1 MSGTPDELSS
11 KQPGDSAPA
20 DMPCEPGGNPPQGG
34 GSAGDGTFAG
44 WLERLIFGH
53 RALIIVLF
61 ALLTVVLTWLAV
73 TGLRIDASFTK
84 QLPVNHEYMKTYLS
98 PQVAE
103 FRGANRVLIGL
114 IARDGNMF
122 QPAFF
127 EALKA
132 ATDEVLVMDGI
143 DRSRVQSLY
152 TPNVRYLEVVED
164 GIEAGNVIP
173 ADFQPTPESLAQVR
187 ENILKAG
194 IVGRLVANDFSGA
207 LVSAIVLEEDAQGNR
222 VDPIRLANE
231 LEERIRKRLEG
242 AAGVAVQVT
251 GVPPGVDEAVGD
263 GVSQGVDVQLIGFAK
278 VMGDIAEGALS
289 VIAFAIVT
297 LILTLLAVWYY
308 TQSFRIALIP
318 VMCSVIAVLWQLGV
332 LVLLGYGIDPL
343 GLLVPFLIFAIGV
356 SHGVQKISAV
366 KEAAFFGV
374 GSMEA
379 ARRTFRLLLLPAVVA
394 LLADLVGFIT
404 ILVIPVQVI
413 REMAVTASIGVAIV
427 ILTDLILLPV
437 LVSFVGF
444 DEGYRARV
452 DRRQQQL
459 ARVWMRL
466 ARVTERKPAAI
477 IIAIAAVLAVAGA
490 WKGRETPIGDT
501 QAGVPELR
509 PDSRYNLDTDLITSK
524 FSIGVDILTVIVE
537 TTDPACVSFDLMTAI
552 DRFAWRM
559 QNVEGVQDVV
569 TLPFVAKTAIAG
581 WNEGSL
587 KWRAIPREQAQ
598 LTQSTRYIETS
609 TGLLNADCNIVPVM
623 LFLRDHRAETIER
636 AVAAVKEWREKNPV
650 EGAEFRLAAGNVGV
664 MAATNEEVKAKEF
677 PILAGVFLAVS
688 VMCLITFRSVLG
700 TVLVVLP
707 LALVSVLVYAVM
719 AIVGIGLKIST
730 LPMVALGA
738 GIGVDY
744 GIYLFSRMQVCLKEG
759 LSVRA
764 AYERTLRVTGS
775 SIIFTGITLAI
786 GVVTWVFS
794 PLKFQAD
801 IGVMLTFMFLVNML
815 AAIVLLPALAAW
827 LIRPSGPRDASAA

>member
-1 MSGTPDELSS
+1 MSQL
-11 KQPGDSAPA
+11 
-20 DMPCEPGGNPPQGG
+20 PGGPTREEAEWYARSGAH
-34 GSAGDGTFAG
+34 SEEDGDRTFAG
-44 WLERLIFGH
+44 RLERVIFGH
-53 RALIIVLF
+53 RALIISLF
-61 ALLTVVLTWLAV
+61 VLLTVVFTWVAV
-73 TGLRIDASFTK
+73 KGLHIDASFTK
-84 QLPVNHEYMKTYLS
+84 QLPRQHEYMQTYLA
-98 PQVAE
+98 PEVAE

-122 QPAFF
+122 QPQFF
-127 EALKA
+127 EALKR

-143 DRSRVQSLY
+143 DRGRVQSLY

-173 ADFQPTPESLAQVR
+173 AEFQPTPEGLAQVR

-207 LVSAIVLEEDAQGNR
+207 LVSAIVLEEDAQGRR
-222 VDPIRLANE
+222 VDPIKLASE
-231 LEERIRKRLEG
+231 LESRVREKLQG
-242 AAGVAVQVT
+242 T
-251 GVPPGVDEAVGD
+251 GVSVQATGFSPGDADIAKPSAVPG
-263 GVSQGVDVQLIGFAK
+263 GAQGKGVDVQIIGFVK

-289 VIAFAIVT
+289 VVVFAVIT
-297 LILTLLAVWYY
+297 LILTLLAVWLYC
-308 TQSFRIALIP
+308 QSLRIALIP
-318 VMCSVIAVLWQLGV
+318 VMASVVAVVWQLGV
-332 LVLLGYGIDPL
+332 LVVPGYGIDPL

-366 KEAAFFGV
+366 KEAAFFGI

-379 ARRTFRLLLLPAVVA
+379 ARRTFRQLLAPAVIA

-404 ILVIPVQVI
+404 ILLIPVQVI

-427 ILTDLILLPV
+427 ILTDLVLLPV

-444 DEGYRARV
+444 DDGYRARV
-452 DRRQQQL
+452 NERQ
-459 ARVWMRL
+459 RVLSTLWKRL
-466 ARVTERKPAAI
+466 ARVTNRVPSLI
-477 IIAIAAVLAVAGA
+477 IIAVSVLLAIVGA

-509 PDSRYNLDTDLITSK
+509 PNSRYNLDTDIITSK
-524 FSIGVDILTVIVE
+524 FSIGVDILTVIVRTKE
-537 TTDPACVSFDLMTAI
+537 PACVNYELMTAI
-552 DRFAWRM
+552 DRFGWRM
-559 QNVEGVQDVV
+559 QNVEGVQDVI
-569 TLPFVAKTAIAG
+569 TLPFIAKTAIAG

-587 KWRAIPREQAQ
+587 KWRNIPREQAQ

-609 TGLLNADCNIVPVM
+609 TGLLNAECNVVPVM
-623 LFLRDHRAETIER
+623 LFLKDHRAETIER
-636 AVAAVKEWREKNPV
+636 AVAAVKAWRDANPIPS
-650 EGAEFRLAAGNVGV
+650 AQFKLAAGNVGV

-677 PILAGVFLAVS
+677 PILAGVFLAVI

-719 AIVGIGLKIST
+719 AIVGIGLKLST

-744 GIYLFSRMQVCLKEG
+744 GIYLFSRMQICLKEG
-759 LSVRA
+759 LSVHD

-815 AAIVLLPALAAW
+815 AAIVLLPALATW
-827 LIRPSGPRDASAA
+827 LVRTRS